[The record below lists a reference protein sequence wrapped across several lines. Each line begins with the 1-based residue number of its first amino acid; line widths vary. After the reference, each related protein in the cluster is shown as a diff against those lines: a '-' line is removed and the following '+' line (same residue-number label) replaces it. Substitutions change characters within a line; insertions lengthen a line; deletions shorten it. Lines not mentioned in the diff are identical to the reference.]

1 MTRRAVYLQRL
12 INRFWNRWSKEYL
25 LELRESHRNA
35 VRDSSTCEIRVG
47 ELVMVH
53 NEKQRRGLWKLGKV
67 ERLVKGEDDK
77 VRSAIVR
84 VHGDGRK
91 GNTLKR
97 PINKLYPLE
106 VTSAENTTK
115 LGVEDTPRANVAQQS
130 THKKESTRPKR
141 RTAIKADLQR
151 KQWIANEYI

>member
-1 MTRRAVYLQRL
+1 MATVSISL
-12 INRFWNRWSKEYL
+12 IRCKFWNTWSKEYL

-47 ELVMVH
+47 ELVMAH
-53 NEKQRRGLWKLGKV
+53 NENHRRGLWKLRKV

-106 VTSAENTTK
+106 FRSAENTTK
-115 LGVEDTPRANVAQQS
+115 LEVEDTPRANVAQQS
-130 THKKESTRPKR
+130 THKKESTRPR
-141 RTAIKADLQR
+141 RTAIEADVQQ